1 MTKKKQ
7 SNEKIRPETK
17 SKPKYGTLLK
27 RALVAKKKPYK
38 AELKVDAEDEKKDE
52 AELCDAAPEEVLCDV
67 ESPEETHQFKSA
79 AEKVFDRLHE
89 VKPITKKFED
99 IINNAVVFSGGLDS
113 TLILV
118 DLLEK
123 GIKPRLLSFRCEQF
137 GTSHHYLSEVASQ
150 EKILEYLAKKY
161 DYEPKRDFI
170 KLEGN
175 MDNWNGSEPSLFQQP
190 FMASMVSLC
199 GRNKTCYHFGYHKG
213 DDFWNWSHNILAAQE
228 HLLTVVGQKNIMFS
242 YPLQFLTKA
251 DIIRNLNYRHFPIE
265 LCSFCYSPTYK
276 GRCGHCVACQTYD
289 KATSE
294 IIHMSGTYN
303 GMSNEL
309 YYPEGFIEEM
319 KRNRWRD

>member
-1 MTKKKQ
+1 MTKKK
-7 SNEKIRPETK
+7 EYDDKYRPETK
-17 SKPKYGTLLK
+17 SKPKYAKLLK
-27 RALVAKKKPYK
+27 RAIVDKKKPYK

-52 AELCDAAPEEVLCDV
+52 AELCDAAPEETLCDV
-67 ESPEETHQFKSA
+67 ESPKEDEPKFNSVLDK
-79 AEKVFDRLHE
+79 FHE
-89 VKPITKKFED
+89 VKPITKKFES
-99 IINNAVVFSGGLDS
+99 IKSNAVVFSGGLDS

-137 GTSHHYLSEVASQ
+137 GTSHHYLSEIASQ

-170 KLEGN
+170 KLDGN
-175 MDNWNGSEPSLFQQP
+175 MDEWNGSEPSLFQQP

-199 GRNKTCYHFGYHKG
+199 GRNNTCYHFGYHKG

-265 LCSFCYSPTYK
+265 LCTFCYSPTYK
-276 GRCGHCVACQTYD
+276 GRCGHCVACQTYE

-303 GMSNEL
+303 SLSTDL
-309 YYPEGFIEEM
+309 YYPDGFIDSV
-319 KRNRWRD
+319 KRASRW

>member
-7 SNEKIRPETK
+7 SNEKIFRPEPK
-17 SKPKYGTLLK
+17 SKLKYGNLLK
-27 RALVAKKKPYK
+27 RALVTKKKPYK
-38 AELKVDAEDEKKDE
+38 AELEVEAEDKKKDE
-52 AELCDAAPEEVLCDV
+52 AELCDAAPEEALCDV
-67 ESPEETHQFKSA
+67 ELPKEAEQKFLSA
-79 AEKVFDRLHE
+79 LDKFHE
-89 VKPITKKFED
+89 VKPITKKYEN
-99 IINNAVVFSGGLDS
+99 IEGNVVVFSGGLDS

-137 GTSHHYLSEVASQ
+137 GTSHHYLSEIASQ

-170 KLEGN
+170 KIDGGMEA
-175 MDNWNGSEPSLFQQP
+175 WNGSEPSLFQQP

-199 GRNKTCYHFGYHKG
+199 GRNNNCYHFGYHKG

-251 DIIRNLNYRHFPIE
+251 DIIRNLNYYHFPIE

-303 GMSNEL
+303 AMSNEL
-309 YYPEGFIEEM
+309 YYPEGFIAEM
-319 KRNRWRD
+319 KRNRW

>member
-1 MTKKKQ
+1 MTKTTKLKK
-7 SNEKIRPETK
+7 NI
-17 SKPKYGTLLK
+17 SKLHN
-27 RALVAKKKPYK
+27 RMLVREKKPYK
-38 AELKVDAEDEKKDE
+38 ATISTEKVDAAPSEEALGDEAPSENDISADFDKAVCAQIDKEEEEKK
-52 AELCDAAPEEVLCDV
+52 ATLM
-67 ESPEETHQFKSA
+67 
-79 AEKVFDRLHE
+79 LHD
-89 VKPITKKFED
+89 VKPITKKFES
-99 IINNAVVFSGGLDS
+99 ITNNAVVFSGGLDS

-137 GTSHHYLSEVASQ
+137 GTSHHYLSEIASQ

-175 MDNWNGSEPSLFQQP
+175 MDDWNGSEPSLFQQP

-199 GRNKTCYHFGYHKG
+199 GRNNTCYHFGYHKG

-251 DIIRNLNYRHFPIE
+251 DIIRNLNYYHFPIE

-276 GRCGHCVACQTYD
+276 GRCGHCVACQTYE

-303 GMSNEL
+303 SMSNEL
-309 YYPEGFIEEM
+309 YYPEGFIAEM

>member
-1 MTKKKQ
+1 MNKKKQ

-17 SKPKYGTLLK
+17 SKSKYGNLLK

-52 AELCDAAPEEVLCDV
+52 AELCDAAPDENFCDV
-67 ESPEETHQFKSA
+67 ELPKEAEAEFKSA
-79 AEKVFDRLHE
+79 FDKFHE
-89 VKPITKKFED
+89 VKPITKKYEGIKD
-99 IINNAVVFSGGLDS
+99 NVVVFSGGLDS

-123 GIKPRLLSFRCEQF
+123 GIKPKLLTFRCEQF
-137 GTSHHYLSEVASQ
+137 GTNQHFLSEVAAQ
-150 EKILEYLAKKY
+150 EKILEFLAKKY
-161 DYEPKRDFI
+161 DYEPQRDYI
-170 KLEGN
+170 KLDGE
-175 MDNWNGSEPSLFQQP
+175 MINWNGSEPSLFQQP

-199 GRNKTCYHFGYHKG
+199 GRSNSCFHFGYHKG

-228 HLLTVVGQKNIMFS
+228 HLLAVVGQKNIMFS

-265 LCSFCYSPTYK
+265 LCTFCYSPTYK
-276 GRCGHCVACQTYD
+276 GRCGHCVACQTYE

-294 IIHMSGTYN
+294 IVHMSGTYN
-303 GMSNEL
+303 SLSTDL
-309 YYPEGFIEEM
+309 YYPEGFIESV
-319 KRNRWRD
+319 KRASRW